1 MERVLICLSIGA
13 LALLKVI
20 PKPTLASRALS
31 PPLATSDRGIIVGTK
46 HRAPDSTLDLHDDSE
61 QPFPKKTKRTI
72 DSDVT
77 TLSADVEREREL
89 PQVKSEEEN
98 ERKSQVSGSNTPF
111 PRSNLPT
118 PFEQKTIK
126 PDSIVIKDED
136 EDAEDDIVFL
146 STNPISSVQPART
159 QAQTQAPAA
168 PAQRGEQTQRER
180 KKAILKMRLEQ
191 LKIEQ
196 ELLEMED

>member
-13 LALLKVI
+13 LELLKVI
-20 PKPTLASRALS
+20 PKPTLASQALS

-61 QPFPKKTKRTI
+61 QPLPKKSKRTI
-72 DSDVT
+72 GSDVPN
-77 TLSADVEREREL
+77 LSADVERERQP
-89 PQVKSEEEN
+89 PQVKSEEES
-98 ERKSQVSGSNTPF
+98 ERKNQVSSSNTTF
-111 PRSNLPT
+111 PQSNLPT

-136 EDAEDDIVFL
+136 EDADDNLVIMSV
-146 STNPISSVQPART
+146 NPISRVQPTRT
-159 QAQTQAPAA
+159 QAQTQAPLATS
-168 PAQRGEQTQRER
+168 QHEEQTQRER